1 MTVTVSKKLTK
12 LKTNLMLLSLLS
24 MGTLIFT
31 QQLFAADNPYQENYK
46 AQNTNQLKSA
56 NANPDTKIEIKNQK
70 ITDNSIDVDNVRM
83 LEDGYDMMGWSGFSA
98 NEAPA
103 DLALDYG
110 RAIQADQVILY
121 SKHEAE
127 KNKSADVK
135 SDVKSNPDEQDLHYF
150 YASYW
155 AKLPMPLL
163 GVHVVKLRKLLT
175 NQQAATASA
184 NEELPEEPG
193 LKVIAVIKSSPAAE
207 ANILRGDVLMKV
219 GDATV
224 NQQAELV
231 AAVKRYAGQSVPVVL
246 IRNNKEIQVT
256 AKLNSRT

>member
-24 MGTLIFT
+24 IGTFIFT

-56 NANPDTKIEIKNQK
+56 NANPETKIEIKNQK

-103 DLALDYG
+103 DLALSHG
-110 RAIQADQVILY
+110 RAVQADHVILY

-127 KNKSADVK
+127 NNKSADI
-135 SDVKSNPDEQDLHYF
+135 KSNPDAQDLHYF

-175 NQQAATASA
+175 NQKAATASA
-184 NEELPEEPG
+184 SEELPEEPG

-219 GDATV
+219 GDAAV
-224 NQQAELV
+224 NQQEALV
-231 AAVKRYAGQSVPVVL
+231 TAVKRYSGQSVPVVL
-246 IRNNKEIQVT
+246 IRNNKELTVT
-256 AKLNSRT
+256 AKLNSRS

>member
-1 MTVTVSKKLTK
+1 MTVTVRKNTTK
-12 LKTNLMLLSLLS
+12 LKTNWMLLSLLTL
-24 MGTLIFT
+24 GTLIFT
-31 QQLFAADNPYQENYK
+31 QPLFAADNPYQENYK

-56 NANPDTKIEIKNQK
+56 NANPETKIEIKNQK
-70 ITDNSIDVDNVRM
+70 ITENSIDVDNVRM

-103 DLALDYG
+103 DLALAHG

-121 SKHEAE
+121 SKHEAD
-127 KNKSADVK
+127 KNKGTEI
-135 SDVKSNPDEQDLHYF
+135 KSNSDEQDLHYF

-184 NEELPEEPG
+184 NDELPEEPG
-193 LKVIAVIKSSPAAE
+193 LKVIAVIKASPAAE

-219 GDATV
+219 GDAEV
-224 NQQAELV
+224 NQQEELV
-231 AAVKRYAGQSVPVVL
+231 AAVKRYAGQTVPVVL
-246 IRNNKEIQVT
+246 IRNDKTLTVT
-256 AKLNSRT
+256 AKINSRT